1 MAILVSA
8 LTAPYCIYH
17 KDFALDYGPQLIEIS
32 RKKLLRSPDK
42 ELRDVRRE
50 KIEGVIKGI
59 DNMMRRLE
67 TREEREKQTEVLKLE
82 VILMCLK
89 S

>member
-1 MAILVSA
+1 
-8 LTAPYCIYH
+8 
-17 KDFALDYGPQLIEIS
+17 
-32 RKKLLRSPDK
+32 
-42 ELRDVRRE
+42 VRRE